1 MPRKE
6 IHVVPNPDR
15 GGWDSKRENAEK
27 ASKHFDTKKESILS
41 MGRAILQKQLKILQN
56 HILNLFIM
64 LYNIYLKIYNN
75 SPKQDF
81 YSPKRMKTM
90 QDSILCM
97 G

>member
-56 HILNLFIM
+56 MEIVN
-64 LYNIYLKIYNN
+64 NIN
-75 SPKQDF
+75 SPKQIF
-81 YSPKRMKTM
+81 ISPKSYTKFVYYVV
-90 QDSILCM
+90 
-97 G
+97 